1 MLLAKFL
8 KHELVVLVQGLVD
21 VFEKEVVVREGGISR
36 FHEIFKVLVVQRSSS
51 ILSLKGTLRVKDLR
65 SVKVLRGGTLV

>member
-8 KHELVVLVQGLVD
+8 KHELIVLVQGLVD
-21 VFEKEVVVREGGISR
+21 VFEKEVVVREGRIGG
-36 FHEIFKVLVVQRSSS
+36 FHEIFKVLVVQRRTF
-51 ILSLKGTLRVKDLR
+51 LSRSLRVKDLR